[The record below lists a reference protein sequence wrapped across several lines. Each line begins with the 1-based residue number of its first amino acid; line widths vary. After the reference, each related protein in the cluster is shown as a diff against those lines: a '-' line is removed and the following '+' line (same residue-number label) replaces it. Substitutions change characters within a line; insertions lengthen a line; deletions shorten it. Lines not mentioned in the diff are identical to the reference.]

1 MKNIK
6 EVFEKIQEQKKEQR
20 EINKSVR
27 DALYGSV
34 EYRELTEKL
43 QNIRI
48 KKIQLERSVRG
59 DVEQKIDLLKLNI
72 KDGMQVMSDIALTAL
87 MKGDSIKL
95 TDSDDNEYEPIFSIR
110 FKKTNNYGFK
120 DEKPKDK

>member
-6 EVFEKIQEQKKEQR
+6 DIFEKIQEHKREQR

-43 QNIRI
+43 QSLRV
-48 KKIQLERSVRG
+48 KKVQLERSIKG
-59 DVEQKIDLLKLNI
+59 GMEQKLDLLKLHI
-72 KDGMQVMSDIALTAL
+72 KDGAQALSDIALTTI

-95 TDSDDNEYEPIFSIR
+95 TDSEDNEYEPVFSVR
-110 FKKTNNYGFK
+110 FKKTSNKSFNNK
-120 DEKPKDK
+120 TE